1 MAVTIPFGRTVM
13 ELRAGLDGAEVL
25 ESRIGE
31 LAADRSEDDL
41 VQAAMAAQVAV
52 WTRRVWSTH
61 RRISC

>member
-1 MAVTIPFGRTVM
+1 MAVTIPFGRAVM

-41 VQAAMAAQVAV
+41 VQAAMAAPTGTPPLWEIGRAHV
-52 WTRRVWSTH
+52 
-61 RRISC
+61 